1 MLDFT
6 FSEEQ
11 EIIRE
16 SARAFCKKEISP
28 RIRDMIKQK
37 KIDPELIKKM
47 AQQGFFGLTIP
58 EKYGGS
64 NRDAVSVGII
74 AEEIGRADPTV
85 SIPVMFLVNNAWAYL
100 VSKYGTE
107 SLKEKYLPK
116 VARGENFVG
125 IASTEPN
132 FGSDVASMK
141 TTAIKKGKNYTLNG
155 EKSYISLMKN
165 IMDCGGGFVTVAK
178 TSPDKGSRGV
188 SLFFVPY
195 SKEHMDVTFLEEM
208 GREGSSWGAFKIKDY
223 DIPEENLIGTM
234 DKGFNIIHEGFEFAR
249 AIISVISGGAALES
263 IGRGIDYMKNRVAFG
278 KEIVRNQ
285 GLQFSVAEHTARMET
300 ALDLGYRAL
309 WFYDQEQRFGKYD
322 RFRVSKEIA
331 KAKLLS
337 TTWAFDAINDALQWQ
352 GAYGYSKDCPEEW
365 ALRGIRSFQLAE
377 GSREI
382 MKLIIARET
391 IGKEFMN

>member
-1 MLDFT
+1 
-6 FSEEQ
+6 
-11 EIIRE
+11 
-16 SARAFCKKEISP
+16 
-28 RIRDMIKQK
+28 
-37 KIDPELIKKM
+37 
-47 AQQGFFGLTIP
+47 
-58 EKYGGS
+58 
-64 NRDAVSVGII
+64 
-74 AEEIGRADPTV
+74 
-85 SIPVMFLVNNAWAYL
+85 
-100 VSKYGTE
+100 
-107 SLKEKYLPK
+107 
-116 VARGENFVG
+116 
-125 IASTEPN
+125 
-132 FGSDVASMK
+132 
-141 TTAIKKGKNYTLNG
+141 
-155 EKSYISLMKN
+155 
-165 IMDCGGGFVTVAK
+165 
-178 TSPDKGSRGV
+178 
-188 SLFFVPY
+188 
-195 SKEHMDVTFLEEM
+195 
-208 GREGSSWGAFKIKDY
+208 
-223 DIPEENLIGTM
+223 M

>member
-208 GREGSSWGAFKIKDY
+208 GREGSSWGAFKIIDY